1 MFKQAMIGLFT
12 ISVVAICWNNANA
25 GCLQYR
31 IVGGSNM
38 CVKWSTAGVKCEVQI
53 NGQNCEGEG
62 CTVTCSTDPTNN
74 NIAFCQS
81 LSGTVRR
88 TCPTT
93 TFLTYGPTSE
103 SPSCTTG
110 NDNDGDDNDE
120 GGSGQHCTA
129 SITLTNP
136 DCSSCC
142 NTGETCVDVT
152 PANMHATAEVSVDE
166 SSDFFLEA
174 DCTIDPKKIQLNQ
187 SRPYNCTIPPPD

>member
-53 NGQNCEGEG
+53 DGLDCISGETND
-62 CTVTCSTDPTNN
+62 CTVTCTADTTNSV
-74 NIAFCQS
+74 AFCQP
-81 LSGTVRR
+81 LTGPAVRR
-88 TCPTT
+88 TCPTSLHFT
-93 TFLTYGPTSE
+93 SLPT

-110 NDNDGDDNDE
+110 NNHDGDDNDE

-142 NTGETCVDVT
+142 PGETCLDVT
-152 PANMHATAEVSVDE
+152 PVTMDATAEVTVDE
-166 SSDFFLEA
+166 SLDSFLDA
-174 DCTIDPKKIQLNQ
+174 DCRIDPKKIQLNQ